1 MLNFA
6 LGAILGTLFSILVT
20 VVVMAY
26 RPTIERTLNQAS
38 ATLKPK
44 GVILDPE
51 NEEVEDWAKSIEA
64 R

>member
-1 MLNFA
+1 MLEFF
-6 LGAILGTLFSILVT
+6 LGVILGTILST
-20 VVVMAY
+20 LAVVVVTAH
-26 RPTIERTLNQAS
+26 RPAIERTLNQAS